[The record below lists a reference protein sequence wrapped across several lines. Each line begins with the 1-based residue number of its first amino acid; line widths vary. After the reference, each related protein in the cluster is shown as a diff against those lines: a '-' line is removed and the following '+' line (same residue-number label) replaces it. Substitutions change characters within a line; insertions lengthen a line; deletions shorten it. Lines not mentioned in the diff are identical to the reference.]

1 LPDPHHDEPSR
12 CFAALNEWFRL
23 LRLMPNFLE
32 TIFDQLQRSSGRVV
46 LREIHGEQFVS
57 ATGRELLDQVRD
69 VRAYLRNAELR
80 PGDRCALLAPNS
92 IRWAAFDLAL
102 MAEGLIVVP
111 LYARQSPAELAAMMK
126 DSEPKLLF
134 VSDATLGDA
143 AMQEWTGN
151 SSAAPRRVSF
161 DEVLQHPALSQGT
174 LGVPNPRGDSDIVTI
189 IYTSG
194 TSGEPKGVCLTTANL
209 THMLSCTTERLDQL
223 MGQTREPDRVFHYAP
238 FNFAASWILLLSCLS
253 RESVLTLSTDL
264 TKLPDEIRFSGPHYF
279 LNVPTLLERVR
290 RGVEDA
296 LSKRAAPIRSL
307 FAKAR
312 EAWQRQN
319 SDRAR
324 ASDALWLALG
334 RKLIFSKIKER
345 FGPHLRALICGSAP
359 LAPETQ
365 QFFLMLGIPVLQA
378 YGLTETTAICT
389 LDDPRVPAEPGYV
402 GQAIRGIEMKIADN
416 EEIVVRGPHIFA
428 GYWNRP
434 EETARVLRDGWFHTG
449 DQGEV
454 NARGNWRIVG
464 RIKNLIIL
472 NSGHNIAPEP
482 IEDKIAQHLPAAQHV
497 VIVGNGRGYL
507 CALIAGAVEPQ
518 AVQRALD
525 SVNPGLPHYRQVR
538 NFAVVRETFTPEN
551 GLLTANGKLRRD
563 AINARFASEINSMYD
578 RKPS

>member
-1 LPDPHHDEPSR
+1 MS
-12 CFAALNEWFRL
+12 
-23 LRLMPNFLE
+23 NFLE
-32 TIFDQLQRSSGRVV
+32 TIFAQLERSADRVV
-46 LREIHGEQFVS
+46 LREIHGQQFVS
-57 ATGRELLDQVRD
+57 STGRELLDQVRQI
-69 VRAYLRNAELR
+69 RAYLRGSGLR

-92 IRWAAFDLAL
+92 IRWTVFDLAL

-111 LYARQSPAELAAMMK
+111 LYARQSPAELAAMMR

-134 VSDATLGDA
+134 MSDAALGEV
-143 AMQEWTGN
+143 AMQAWAGD
-151 SSAAPRRVSF
+151 SATMPRRILF
-161 DEVLQHPALSQGT
+161 DEVMQLPSSQSIPDSPT
-174 LGVPNPRGDSDIVTI
+174 PRQNSDIVTI

-209 THMLSCTTERLDQL
+209 THMLSCTTERLNQL

-238 FNFAASWILLLSCLS
+238 FNFAASWILLLSCLT

-264 TKLPDEIRFSGPHYF
+264 AKLPDEIRLSAPHYF

-307 FAKAR
+307 YAKAR
-312 EAWQRQN
+312 SAAQRKN
-319 SDRAR
+319 PGH
-324 ASDALWLALG
+324 ASQIDALWFALG

-389 LDDPRVPAEPGYV
+389 LDDPRVPVEPGYV
-402 GQAIRGIEMKIADN
+402 GQAIPGIEMRIAVN
-416 EEIVVRGPHIFA
+416 EEIIVRGPHIFA

-434 EETARVLRDGWFHTG
+434 EETARVIRDGWFHTG
-449 DQGEV
+449 DQGQV
-454 NARGNWRIVG
+454 NSRGNWRIIG

-472 NSGHNIAPEP
+472 NSGHNIPPEP
-482 IEDKIAQHLPAAQHV
+482 IEDKIAQHVPAAQQV
-497 VIVGNGRGYL
+497 VVVGNGRGYL
-507 CALIAGAVEPQ
+507 CALIAGPVEPQ
-518 AVQRALD
+518 AAQSALD
-525 SVNPGLPHYRQVR
+525 TVNPSLPHYRQVR
-538 NFAVVRETFTPEN
+538 NFAIVRESFTPEN

-563 AINARFASEINSMYD
+563 AINAHFASEINSMYD